1 MVNNNLAIVNN
12 SSIDRFNSRQ
22 VKNLNTI
29 FQPSFMAN
37 ETGLG
42 LVDQLTQD
50 TLTKTQ
56 NIDGDKPGNVNTFS
70 AIIKRLP
77 DDVIKQVNETGHLP
91 ENMMITELQG
101 KYYLGWKEPIFN
113 GQITGGTNKMPE
125 HLELRK
131 DILGFT
137 RVVPKGYEHWMLKKA
152 S

>member
-1 MVNNNLAIVNN
+1 M
-12 SSIDRFNSRQ
+12 SIFNTGLIDKTKSNQ
-22 VKNLNTI
+22 VRNLNTI

-37 ETGLG
+37 ETGLT
-42 LVDQLTQD
+42 LKEQPTQD

-56 NIDGDKPGNVNTFS
+56 QSLEVKASNVSTFR

-77 DDVIKQVNETGHLP
+77 DNAIAHINETGKLP
-91 ENMMITELQG
+91 GNMMITEFQG
-101 KYYLGWKEPIFN
+101 KYYLSWKEPVFN
-113 GQITGGTNKMPE
+113 GQLTGGTDTLPQ

-137 RVVPKGYEHWMLKKA
+137 RVVPRGYEHWTLKKA